1 MIIPRQ
7 KEFSDKLSKFRSKYK
22 IDYDKEDDNENSL
35 RKEMYEKS
43 GKIPL
48 RAFKRNK
55 NISYPGNTEV
65 SRAEWQE
72 YKDHSKGKSSKSNE
86 DIVSSA
92 EKHAK
97 KHGRIVGGS
106 IGSIAGAGAGM
117 LLSKGKKP
125 NLKNAGVGAA
135 IGGISL
141 GSITGKKFKKSA
153 KKDVEELLD
162 RRDAATKEYK
172 EIKNK

>member
-1 MIIPRQ
+1 MIILRQ
-7 KEFSDKLSKFRSKYK
+7 KGFSDKLSKFRSKYK
-22 IDYDKEDDNENSL
+22 IDYDKDDDNENSL

-48 RAFKRNK
+48 RAFKNNEK
-55 NISYPGNTEV
+55 VSYSGATEI
-65 SRAEWQE
+65 SRAKEQE
-72 YKDHSKGKSSKSNE
+72 SEDHLRGKDAKSNE

-97 KHGRIVGGS
+97 KYGRFVGGS

-172 EIKNK
+172 KIKNK

>member
-1 MIIPRQ
+1 MIILRN
-7 KEFSDKLSKFRSKYK
+7 KKFSDKLSKFRSKYR
-22 IDYDKEDDNENSL
+22 IDYDKDDNNENSL
-35 RKEMYEKS
+35 REEMYYKS

-48 RAFKRNK
+48 RAFKRSE

-86 DIVSSA
+86 NIVSSA

-97 KHGRIVGGS
+97 KHGRIIGGS

-125 NLKNAGVGAA
+125 NLKNAVLGAA

-141 GSITGKKFKKSA
+141 GGITGKKFKKSA
-153 KKDVEELLD
+153 KKDIEELLD

-172 EIKNK
+172 DREA